1 MTTHVLERDGVRL
14 HYEVHGGV
22 SAKAPLLLTHG
33 YGASSAM
40 WRGNLAALSG
50 DRQVITW
57 DIRGHGRTVTPAESA
72 RYTHEGCV
80 ADMAAILDACGATV
94 AVIGGLSLGGY
105 LALCFHLARAERV
118 AALLLL
124 DTGPGYNSDRGRE
137 RWNAYAESTAE
148 AFERDGLAALADS
161 PEARL
166 GVHDPVGLALA
177 ARGLLVQH
185 DASVIQSLSSV
196 GVPTFVVVGAD
207 DRPFLEAADYMT
219 AHIPGA
225 AKSVIDGAG
234 HAANLDQPDIF
245 NSVVRA
251 FLEKLE

>member
-124 DTGPGYNSDRGRE
+124 CRVDSRGVRA
-137 RWNAYAESTAE
+137 RRSGSAC
-148 AFERDGLAALADS
+148 RQPRG
-161 PEARL
+161 EARC
-166 GVHDPVGLALA
+166 
-177 ARGLLVQH
+177 
-185 DASVIQSLSSV
+185 
-196 GVPTFVVVGAD
+196 T
-207 DRPFLEAADYMT
+207 RPCRSRSGCPRA
-219 AHIPGA
+219 PGA
-225 AKSVIDGAG
+225 ARCQCHTVAVIGGRADVRGRRSRRPAVSGSCRLHDSAHPRCCKVGDRRCRPRRQPRPTRHLQLCGQSVSGEAR
-234 HAANLDQPDIF
+234 
-245 NSVVRA
+245 VR
-251 FLEKLE
+251 LCRTLS